1 MEIKGIRG
9 VGIRRRKPDS
19 QNSEIQ
25 ESGSWNWPLRLKRQS
40 RAWVALYIRRS
51 CEMHEMMGKRSRFA
65 ASVNKTK
72 TTSTH
77 AKGKSRQIK
86 VTKGKLTLEKA
97 GRSSEGRDTG
107 GAAHGHCGRVT
118 EDPEI
123 TEWGTRKRKS
133 ECGQPKLINAERAV
147 DWKNVRLCSAMFA
160 YVRLIG
166 KKLLRALRGH
176 RRKGNAAAQT

>member
-19 QNSEIQ
+19 RNSETQ
-25 ESGSWNWPLRLKRQS
+25 EWDSWSWPVRLKRQS
-40 RAWVALYIRRS
+40 RARVAIYNRES

-72 TTSTH
+72 TTSTQ

-97 GRSSEGRDTG
+97 GRSSE
-107 GAAHGHCGRVT
+107 
-118 EDPEI
+118 
-123 TEWGTRKRKS
+123 
-133 ECGQPKLINAERAV
+133 
-147 DWKNVRLCSAMFA
+147 
-160 YVRLIG
+160 
-166 KKLLRALRGH
+166 
-176 RRKGNAAAQT
+176 